1 MTHPHALNPSALRER
16 ASAHRSMALAAL
28 RSDSSLAVRLARYNQ
43 HMTTARSLEAEAQRQ
58 QVTRT
63 DDPRTALAWL
73 RSGHTLRINAPTLRD
88 HLNHAQ
94 ALATLEAQG
103 VAHA

>member
-1 MTHPHALNPSALRER
+1 MTQPHALNPSALRER
-16 ASAHRSMALAAL
+16 ARAHRSMALAAL

-58 QVTRT
+58 QATRT
-63 DDPRTALAWL
+63 DNPRTALAWL
-73 RSGHTLRINAPTLRD
+73 QSGRPLRIAAPTLRD

-94 ALATLEAQG
+94 ALAALEAQG